1 MTLKQAIQK
10 AKKIETT
17 IHVGEGY
24 GFNIR
29 VSKKDALGAC
39 ESYLKETPIGLEE
52 ATWENETGS
61 IIAHGMHLSDDGNG
75 SFICGL
81 LSIGR

>member
-1 MTLKQAIQK
+1 MTLKQAIQR
-10 AKKIETT
+10 AKRIETT

-24 GFNIR
+24 GYNIR

-39 ESYLKETPIGLEE
+39 KSYLKDKPVFSE
-52 ATWENETGS
+52 ATWENEEGS
-61 IIAHGMHLSDDGNG
+61 IIAQAYHISEDGQKIG
-75 SFICGL
+75 F